1 VEGEEVAGPALS
13 ALPGWVWIAGS
24 AALAADLAVTFAVL
38 RDAGLTDGQ
47 RRMQLGLV
55 WLLPVL
61 GAAFVFA
68 VRREVGI
75 ERPASDTEWKNPDT
89 GPDDFPHE

>member
-1 VEGEEVAGPALS
+1 
-13 ALPGWVWIAGS
+13 
-24 AALAADLAVTFAVL
+24 
-38 RDAGLTDGQ
+38 
-47 RRMQLGLV
+47 MQLGLV

-75 ERPASDTEWKNPDT
+75 ERPAPDTEWKNPDT
-89 GPDDFPHE
+89 GPDDIPHE